1 MSPGISHRP
10 TVTPR
15 GRAEGSGIRCKSSAF
30 RGLEF
35 RVKEFRGL
43 GFRVARALALCA
55 LTVVCLGLAWSSY
68 TSCVW
73 ESFTMCVCVCVSAF
87 VCVSAS
93 ILVCALLVGL
103 LDFSSWVLGFCGV
116 SGC

>member
-55 LTVVCLGLAWSSY
+55 LTVVLVRACLERLYELCLGKF
-68 TSCVW
+68 CDV
-73 ESFTMCVCVCVSAF
+73 CVCVCQRL
-87 VCVSAS
+87 CVFPP
-93 ILVCALLVGL
+93 LY
-103 LDFSSWVLGFCGV
+103 
-116 SGC
+116 